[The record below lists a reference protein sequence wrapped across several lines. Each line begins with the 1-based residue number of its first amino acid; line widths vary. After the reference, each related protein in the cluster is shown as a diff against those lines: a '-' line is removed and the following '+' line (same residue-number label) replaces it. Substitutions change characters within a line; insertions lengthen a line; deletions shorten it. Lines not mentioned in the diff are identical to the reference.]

1 MKSEGATADEIIEF
15 IRECLEPDFG
25 HMMLRFSKQH
35 LGNQDGVYVF
45 YNSVPKGTRG
55 VDVDNAF
62 STPKFSIYAAKGERW
77 PSDGPA
83 PAKVKVELFSG
94 GVHRGKSFRGES
106 VPFRAKSGSP
116 EKVVEYL
123 VHFFMENKDAL
134 LP

>member
-1 MKSEGATADEIIEF
+1 MKSEGATADEIVVF

-35 LGNQDGVYVF
+35 LGPNDGLIIA

-62 STPKFSIYAAKGERW
+62 SNPKFSIWAAKGERW
-77 PSDGPA
+77 TKDGPA
-83 PAKVKVELFSG
+83 PAKVKIEMFSG

-106 VPFRAKSGSP
+106 VPFRAKTASP